1 MIETELLRSF
11 AAFAETRNFTRA
23 ARRLGLSQPALFER
37 VQKLASHLGLTL
49 YERSGRDLVL
59 TADGT
64 RVLAFARDIDV
75 RFQEFASELEG
86 RTTRDTVT
94 LAAGEGSY
102 LYLLGAS
109 IKAFAK
115 ESSAVLQLL
124 TTGAK
129 GTIDALRCGDAQLGV
144 AVLDLVPRGIDAVD
158 LVRTPLCVAM
168 AKTHPLAE
176 KRGLTLGH
184 LRRDRLILTPD
195 GQLHRDLVSRAFA
208 ARSSGDVPDPFLEA
222 DGWPLML
229 KFVHLGLGIAI
240 VNGICELPVGV
251 VARPLPE
258 LGSVTYRLLRRRG
271 AKLSNE
277 AESLARKIVDL
288 KSSRGQR

>member
-11 AAFAETRNFTRA
+11 IAFAEVRNFTRA
-23 ARRLGLSQPALFER
+23 ARRLGVSQPALFER
-37 VQKLASHLGLTL
+37 VQKLAVHLGLTL

-64 RVLAFARDIDV
+64 RVLAFARDV
-75 RFQEFASELEG
+75 ELRFRDFASELEG
-86 RTTRDTVT
+86 TPAPRTVT

-102 LYLLGAS
+102 LYLLGPA

-124 TTGAK
+124 TKSSK
-129 GTIDALRCGDAQLGV
+129 GTIESLHCGDAQLGV
-144 AVLDLVPRGIDAVD
+144 AVLDVVPRGINAVD
-158 LVRTPLCVAM
+158 LVQTPLCVAM
-168 AKTHPLAE
+168 PKSHALAD
-176 KRGLTLGH
+176 KRSLTLGD

-208 ARSSGDVPDPFLEA
+208 RSGEVPDAFLEA

-229 KFVHLGLGIAI
+229 KFVQLGLGIAI

-251 VARPLPE
+251 VMRPLAE
-258 LGSVTYRLLRRRG
+258 LGTVTYRLLQRRG
-271 AKLSNE
+271 AKLGAD
-277 AESLARKIVDL
+277 AELLAARIRT
-288 KSSRGQR
+288 SQARRGA

>member
-11 AAFAETRNFTRA
+11 ATFAETRNFTRA
-23 ARRLGLSQPALFER
+23 ARRLGVSQPALFER
-37 VQKLASHLGLTL
+37 IQKLTL

-64 RVLAFARDIDV
+64 RVLAFARDIDL
-75 RFQEFASELEG
+75 RFQDFVSELEG
-86 RTTRDTVT
+86 TTARRTVT

-109 IKAFAK
+109 IKAFAR

-168 AKTHPLAE
+168 LKTHALAE
-176 KRGLTLGH
+176 KRGLTLVD
-184 LRRDRLILTPD
+184 LRRDRLVLTPD

-208 ARSSGDVPDPFLEA
+208 RSGDAPDAFLEA

-229 KFVHLGLGIAI
+229 KFVQLGLGIAI
-240 VNGICELPVGV
+240 VNGICELPAGV
-251 VARPLPE
+251 VTRPLPE

-271 AKLSNE
+271 AKLSVD
-277 AESLARKIVDL
+277 AESLAKKIIGACP
-288 KSSRGQR
+288 RR